1 MKKNW
6 KDIPI
11 GGIIMEAGNSR
22 ETKTGEWSSKVPSV
36 DMEKC
41 IKCKQCVRNC
51 PERIISLNEK
61 EEVVFDDDYCKGCG
75 LCADI
80 CPKKAIKMK

>member
-11 GGIIMEAGNSR
+11 GGIIQQAGNSKENR
-22 ETKTGEWSSKVPSV
+22 TGSWSKKTPTI
-36 DMEKC
+36 DQEKC
-41 IKCKQCVRNC
+41 IKCQKCIINC
-51 PERIISLNEK
+51 PEKVISLSDSK
-61 EEVVFDDDYCKGCG
+61 IKVDSDYCKGCG

-80 CPKKAIKMK
+80 CPKAAITMK